1 MKSLL
6 KDIEEIKYN
15 SNIENTKILFEIK
28 CYSHLS
34 QILEKLYEINYCSN
48 YIAWQRKIYKLRDVF
63 NNQYPDYIEL
73 DVQRRLVTYSAMSK
87 LKEQKEKS
95 NKITL
100 IASNYFSKMPRKKLI
115 L

>member
-15 SNIENTKILFEIK
+15 SNIENPKILFKIK

-34 QILEKLYEINYCSN
+34 QIIGKLDEINYCSN
-48 YIAWQRKIYKLRDVF
+48 YKAWQRNIDKIKDIF
-63 NNQYPDYIEL
+63 NNQDSDYIEL
-73 DVQRRLVTYSAMSK
+73 DVQQRSVTYSTMSK
-87 LKEQKEKS
+87 LKEQKERS

-100 IASNYFSKMPRKKLI
+100 IASDYFSKMPRKKLI